1 MEIKKIT
8 EDSFQTEV
16 TEADK
21 PVLLEFY
28 ADWCNPCKALL
39 PVLEQAAEEACD
51 VKFCKVNVD
60 EEPYLANRFGISS
73 VPTMLV
79 LNGEKVFQT
88 IQGFHP
94 LESILEY
101 LEM

>member
-8 EDSFQTEV
+8 GDNFQTEV
-16 TEADK
+16 TGAGE

-28 ADWCNPCKALL
+28 ADGCSPCSAQL
-39 PVLEQAAEEACD
+39 PVLEAAAEEACD
-51 VKFCKVNVD
+51 VKFCRINVE
-60 EEPYLANRFGISS
+60 EEPQIAEQYGITA
-73 VPTMLV
+73 VPTMLI
-79 LNGEKVFQT
+79 LNGNKIFRT

-94 LESILEY
+94 LEEILAY